1 MSLFTPI
8 KTVFGLAGKLFRKV
22 GPAVRSRVQAG
33 GAFVR
38 RNYRWLVPAVTAGG
52 VAIAFGTRHLLKR
65 RGSRGDSY
73 PQLDTGCSN
82 SANDIE
88 SALSETVSDLSE
100 LLTRSITEL
109 STLRMLVASGLTN
122 PKVVSQFSRTGITL
136 GQLTAR
142 CEQISA
148 DFASASALGH
158 CVAMTGATAV
168 GGAVDLLSMN
178 SIKSDVNAITFNNIQ
193 RDLETLFS
201 NAEVV
206 TLVPN

>member
-22 GPAVRSRVQAG
+22 GPAVRSRVQSG

-52 VAIAFGTRHLLKR
+52 VAIVAGTRHLLKNR
-65 RGSRGDSY
+65 SSSRDSY
-73 PQLDTGCSN
+73 PQFEVERNNPMSDV
-82 SANDIE
+82 E

-100 LLTRSITEL
+100 LITRGITEL
-109 STLRMLVASGLTN
+109 STLRMLIASGVAN
-122 PKVVSQFSRTGITL
+122 PRVISQFSRTGVTL

-142 CEQISA
+142 CEQISS

-178 SIKSDVNAITFNNIQ
+178 SIKSDVNAITFNSIQ

-206 TLVPN
+206 TLIPN